1 MLKIVSFYINK
12 IEPIAEVDLRN
23 IFPAVDRFQVI
34 NEIIDCEE
42 RYQRAKLNLCLN
54 YLEAFEHTCDSLDQ
68 QRLIQIIVDLMA
80 RRPRIN
86 LEGNHFRDS
95 YRAEFECL
103 EMQAKLMREFID
115 MQMDLEFKA
124 NNEIREYL
132 EKTYEII
139 YQQIDNEWQYYPSAD
154 IQDEITKRK
163 IAKFGVKSEEDEQ
176 TAS

>member
-1 MLKIVSFYINK
+1 
-12 IEPIAEVDLRN
+12 
-23 IFPAVDRFQVI
+23 
-34 NEIIDCEE
+34 
-42 RYQRAKLNLCLN
+42 
-54 YLEAFEHTCDSLDQ
+54 
-68 QRLIQIIVDLMA
+68 LIQIIVDLMA

-95 YRAEFECL
+95 YRAEIECL

-139 YQQIDNEWQYYPSAD
+139 Y
-154 IQDEITKRK
+154 
-163 IAKFGVKSEEDEQ
+163 
-176 TAS
+176 

>member
-1 MLKIVSFYINK
+1 M
-12 IEPIAEVDLRN
+12 
-23 IFPAVDRFQVI
+23 
-34 NEIIDCEE
+34 
-42 RYQRAKLNLCLN
+42 
-54 YLEAFEHTCDSLDQ
+54 
-68 QRLIQIIVDLMA
+68 IQIIVDLMA

-95 YRAEFECL
+95 YRAEIECL

-139 YQQIDNEWQYYPSAD
+139 YQQIDNEW
-154 IQDEITKRK
+154 
-163 IAKFGVKSEEDEQ
+163 
-176 TAS
+176 

>member
-1 MLKIVSFYINK
+1 M
-12 IEPIAEVDLRN
+12 
-23 IFPAVDRFQVI
+23 
-34 NEIIDCEE
+34 
-42 RYQRAKLNLCLN
+42 
-54 YLEAFEHTCDSLDQ
+54 
-68 QRLIQIIVDLMA
+68 IQIIVDLMA

-95 YRAEFECL
+95 YRAEIECL

-139 YQQIDNEWQYYPSAD
+139 YQQIDNDW
-154 IQDEITKRK
+154 
-163 IAKFGVKSEEDEQ
+163 
-176 TAS
+176 

>member
-1 MLKIVSFYINK
+1 
-12 IEPIAEVDLRN
+12 
-23 IFPAVDRFQVI
+23 
-34 NEIIDCEE
+34 
-42 RYQRAKLNLCLN
+42 
-54 YLEAFEHTCDSLDQ
+54 
-68 QRLIQIIVDLMA
+68 MA

-139 YQQIDNEWQYYPSAD
+139 YQQIDNEW
-154 IQDEITKRK
+154 
-163 IAKFGVKSEEDEQ
+163 
-176 TAS
+176 

>member
-1 MLKIVSFYINK
+1 
-12 IEPIAEVDLRN
+12 
-23 IFPAVDRFQVI
+23 
-34 NEIIDCEE
+34 
-42 RYQRAKLNLCLN
+42 
-54 YLEAFEHTCDSLDQ
+54 
-68 QRLIQIIVDLMA
+68 LIQIIVDLMA

-95 YRAEFECL
+95 YRAEIECL

-139 YQQIDNEWQYYPSAD
+139 YQQIDNDW
-154 IQDEITKRK
+154 
-163 IAKFGVKSEEDEQ
+163 
-176 TAS
+176 